1 MADGVTAM
9 LARVRELHEAA
20 TPGPLLDSRG
30 LPRLVDACICA
41 SCGQWT
47 PHNHPEAHEHDADCE
62 AQRQQDRYAEAVR
75 VRAAESRTL
84 LPALAAELEA
94 VRAGVLAAGP
104 ASHDYNGSYDACPFC
119 GAGRDG
125 ALQHDMPDLPHAEGC
140 LWVRCGGVRR
150 A

>member
-94 VRAGVLAAGP
+94 VRAGVMALAPVRVSINDWPSSECPCCEAQGP
-104 ASHDYNGSYDACPFC
+104 ALA
-119 GAGRDG
+119 
-125 ALQHDMPDLPHAEGC
+125 DMLDLPHAEGC